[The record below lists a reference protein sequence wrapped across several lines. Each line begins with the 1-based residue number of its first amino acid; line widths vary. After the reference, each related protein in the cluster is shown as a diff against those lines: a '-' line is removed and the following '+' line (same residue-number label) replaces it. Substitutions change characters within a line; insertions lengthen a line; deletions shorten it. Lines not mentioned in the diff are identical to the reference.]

1 MYETTFKVRGAGAF
15 PVDMLRRA
23 RCYPRTEADAEL
35 IALPN
40 PGPETREVVLTKTHV
55 YKLDTQLDPRR
66 WASFG
71 WELLAVPTR
80 SLKFGTWKL

>member
-15 PVDMLRRA
+15 PVDMLRYDQ
-23 RCYPRTEADAEL
+23 CYPRTEEDSHL
-35 IALPN
+35 IEVPTFE
-40 PGPETREVVLTKTHV
+40 PRDVVLTKTHV
-55 YKLDTQLDPRR
+55 YKLNTQLTARR